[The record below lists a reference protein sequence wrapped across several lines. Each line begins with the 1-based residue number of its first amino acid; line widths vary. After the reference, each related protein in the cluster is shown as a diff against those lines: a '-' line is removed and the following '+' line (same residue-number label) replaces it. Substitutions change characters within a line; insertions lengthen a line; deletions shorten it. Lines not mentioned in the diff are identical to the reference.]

1 VLTPHSLTLSPHG
14 RGDYRDAILV
24 HQVHP
29 VKLAFDISASAISN
43 VLLWRHRLGAGLVSR
58 YLLPVVGSALVLGFA
73 DLEGLRSTPRGRYVL
88 EHMPPASTALR
99 LGGDTLM
106 AAGAW
111 RRKPSWLLAG
121 ALIVA
126 AGWSHGAFFDPI
138 STDR

>member
-1 VLTPHSLTLSPHG
+1 MSVSLMPLSLMG
-14 RGDYRDAILV
+14 RGDRDAILV
-24 HQVHP
+24 HQVHT
-29 VKLAFDISASAISN
+29 VKLAFDISASVVSN

-73 DLEGLRSTPRGRYVL
+73 DLDRLRDTPRGRYVIK
-88 EHMPPASTALR
+88 HMPPASTALR

-106 AAGAW
+106 AVGAW

>member
-1 VLTPHSLTLSPHG
+1 MFTPRSLTLSPMG
-14 RGDYRDAILV
+14 RGDYSEAILV

-29 VKLAFDISASAISN
+29 VKLAFDVSASVVSN
-43 VLLWRHRLGAGLVSR
+43 VFLWRHRLGAGLVSR

-73 DLEGLRSTPRGRYVL
+73 DVDRLRDTPRGRYVR

-106 AAGAW
+106 AVGAW
-111 RRKPSWLLAG
+111 RRKPSWLLTR
-121 ALIVA
+121 ALIVV